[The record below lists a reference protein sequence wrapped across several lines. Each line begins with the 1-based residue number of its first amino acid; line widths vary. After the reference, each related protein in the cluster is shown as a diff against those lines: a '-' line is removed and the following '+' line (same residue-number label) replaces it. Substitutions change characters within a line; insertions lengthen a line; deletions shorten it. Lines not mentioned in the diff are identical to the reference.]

1 MIKSLALIIL
11 MIGIL
16 LINTGY
22 LEKSVKIRIK
32 NKYLLKYFPRTFEEE
47 QIDPVNLKN
56 FFSKMFFD
64 QEPYMNRKMI

>member
-47 QIDPVNLKN
+47 QIDPVNLKK
-56 FFSKMFFD
+56 FFSKMFLD